1 MSTPSGLDDSTEV
14 QPVMTTSKPPSRC
27 QTPTEPATLPCFI
40 YPVSRTLRFF
50 ERTDELIQIDR
61 LLSSGYQDAHRPFRS
76 LALYG
81 AGGMGKSTIALRYAK
96 ARIYLKELDA
106 MFWIA
111 GEKEVTIRQSFTD
124 IAVQLRLPTVQSTD
138 HDQNRT
144 LVLDWLQNT
153 ECKWLLVFDNIES
166 IDLLKRYW
174 PTASQ
179 GRAIITTRNPDFAS
193 RSADAKL
200 EITGWGAEI
209 DSQFLFHLLSRDV
222 GNCYHLRDASVTTE
236 RHKEK
241 MPVEHARPLS
251 KLSKALAR
259 DSSRGEESARLRE
272 ESTRLLLSRAP
283 LATDFDDEKTF
294 DDFVFIWW
302 R

>member
-14 QPVMTTSKPPSRC
+14 QPVMVTSKPPSRC

-40 YPVSRTLRFF
+40 YPASRTHRFF
-50 ERTDELIQIDR
+50 YRTEELVQMDR
-61 LLSSGYQDAHRPFRS
+61 IFSNGYQDAHRPFRS

-81 AGGMGKSTIALRYAK
+81 VGGIGKSTIALRYAE

-124 IAVQLRLPTVQSTD
+124 IAVQLRLPNAQPTD

-144 LVLDWLQNT
+144 LVLEWLQNT

-166 IDLLKRYW
+166 LDLLKKYW

-179 GRAIITTRNPDFAS
+179 GRAIITTRNHDFAS
-193 RSADAKL
+193 YYADVKL
-200 EITGWGAEI
+200 EIKEWDAEI
-209 DSQFLFHLLSRDV
+209 GS
-222 GNCYHLRDASVTTE
+222 
-236 RHKEK
+236 
-241 MPVEHARPLS
+241 
-251 KLSKALAR
+251 
-259 DSSRGEESARLRE
+259 
-272 ESTRLLLSRAP
+272 
-283 LATDFDDEKTF
+283 
-294 DDFVFIWW
+294 
-302 R
+302 